1 MIKIKQNDITKKMQL
16 NIIKIVEEQYKTK
29 KSLQEQVNYIKKEID
44 YNV

>member
-1 MIKIKQNDITKKMQL
+1 MIKVKQNDITKKMQL
-16 NIIKIVEEQYKTK
+16 NIVKIVEEQYKSK

>member
-1 MIKIKQNDITKKMQL
+1 MIKVKQNDITKKMQL